1 MARSDPNLQLL
12 KARRRAWLTDIG
24 RSGGGIS
31 RLAGMML
38 TLDSMAAV
46 GFAAALAY
54 GLTALSGGFAA
65 AWPWLLLGLASAT
78 ARGLCGLASV
88 RLGAEA
94 ARRAKSILRDRMT
107 RHSFALPLG
116 QRPATGA
123 LMTAAIDRVET
134 LDGYIA
140 RFQPARAA
148 VAGIV
153 VVLVA
158 TATASPIGA
167 AILTATL
174 LPFIF
179 LMILAGTAAAD
190 QAEAQ
195 FQSMMRLGAVFA
207 DRIRALPLIL
217 AFQAEGAET
226 ARLADAAAE
235 LKSRTMAVLRIA
247 FISSAGLEF
256 FAALAVALVAVY
268 AGFNLLGLLPAFI
281 TPFHFGHLDLARAF
295 FILALAPEFYLPMRR
310 LAAAYHDRQAAETA
324 ADGLMA
330 IADQAAPPPAAP
342 LVLAAPP
349 AIRFDAV
356 SLRYPGHD
364 RAVLDNFTLDI
375 APGQTVALLGPSGAG
390 KTSVLNLILGL
401 ITPSG
406 GTISIDGQ
414 ALGPSVSVAGA
425 VGWVGQSPLITAGTL
440 ARNIGLVRPEATAAE
455 MLAAAREAGLCA
467 MLATRADGLQTVIDE
482 RGSGLSGGE
491 RQRIAL
497 ARFFLNPAPLLLL
510 DEPTAHVDAASEDA
524 LVAAIARAA
533 RGRTVLIATHSPR
546 LAAIADRIV
555 RLEAE

>member
-1 MARSDPNLQLL
+1 M

-31 RLAGMML
+31 RLAALML
-38 TLDSMAAV
+38 TLDSVAAV

-54 GLTALSGGFAA
+54 GLTALPGGFPA
-65 AWPWLLLGLASAT
+65 AWPWLALGLASAI

-88 RLGAEA
+88 TLGAEA

-148 VAGIV
+148 VAGIM

-158 TATASPIGA
+158 TTAASPIGA
-167 AILTATL
+167 AILAATL

-190 QAEAQ
+190 QADAQ
-195 FQSMMRLGAVFA
+195 FQSMMRLGAIFA

-217 AFQAEGAET
+217 VFQAEVAET
-226 ARLADAAAE
+226 ARLAEAARE

-281 TPFHFGHLDLARAF
+281 TPFHVGHLDLARAF

-330 IADQAAPPPAAP
+330 IASQAAPPPAAP
-342 LVLAAPP
+342 LTLASPP

-364 RAVLDNFTLDI
+364 RAVLDHFTLDI

-401 ITPSG
+401 VTPSG
-406 GTISIDGQ
+406 GTISVDGQ

-440 ARNIGLVRPEATAAE
+440 ARNIGLVRPDATSAE

-467 MLATRADGLQTVIDE
+467 MLATRADGLQTIIDE